1 MADYQ
6 YPNRIRAYTAF
17 LIYRDALIPFIEAA
31 LGPERI
37 RRTLFNSDT
46 QLRNPQK
53 YEIGMR
59 ELDRGTPVSD
69 LIDQTDIPLLVEYHL
84 GHFSSLN
91 NNNVGQMHSIRQLWN
106 DKIKHDI
113 GLGDCK
119 AEIADK
125 CADLCVRVL
134 RRCGLGEAADEIASL
149 SSPTPTIST
158 PATSATASKLAQP
171 GNDIKPPPDW
181 SAADPNQQLHHQAV
195 LAHPVQPQLASSMSH
210 DLVLREDGSVTG
222 WGSNDYGQ
230 CDAPGGKFKAVSAGG
245 YHSLG
250 LREDGTIVCWGDNSS
265 GQCDTPSGKFTA
277 VSAGQLHSLGLR
289 EGGFVECWGGNG
301 FGQCDA
307 PSGKFKAISAGENHS
322 IGLREDGSVE
332 CWGDNRF
339 GQCDAPD
346 GKFKTISAGG
356 HHSIGLREDGFIE
369 CWGDNRFGQRDAPDG
384 KFKAISAGE
393 NHSLGLREDSSVAGW
408 GDNSDKQCNA
418 PDGTFIAVSAGG
430 YHSLGLRED
439 GSIAHWGWQ
448 EDGRGD
454 PPEGNFLP

>member
-6 YPNRIRAYTAF
+6 YPNRIRAYTAL

-59 ELDRGTPVSD
+59 ELNRGTPVSD

-91 NNNVGQMHSIRQLWN
+91 NNNIGQMRSIRQLWN

-119 AEIADK
+119 ADIADK
-125 CADLCVRVL
+125 CVDLCIRVL
-134 RRCGLGEAADEIASL
+134 RRCGLGEAADKIASL
-149 SSPTPTIST
+149 SSPMPTTST
-158 PATSATASKLAQP
+158 PATDATVSKLAQP
-171 GNDIKPPPDW
+171 GNNIKPPPDW
-181 SAADPNQQLHHQAV
+181 STADPSQQLHHQTGFP
-195 LAHPVQPQLASSMSH
+195 HPVQPQLASSMSH

-222 WGSNDYGQ
+222 WGGNDYGQ
-230 CDAPGGKFKAVSAGG
+230 CDAP
-245 YHSLG
+245 
-250 LREDGTIVCWGDNSS
+250 D
-265 GQCDTPSGKFTA
+265 
-277 VSAGQLHSLGLR
+277 
-289 EGGFVECWGGNG
+289 
-301 FGQCDA
+301 
-307 PSGKFKAISAGENHS
+307 GKFKAISAGENHS

-339 GQCDAPD
+339 GQCGAPD
-346 GKFKTISAGG
+346 SKFKTVSAGG

-369 CWGDNRFGQRDAPDG
+369 CWGDNRFGQRDDAPDG
-384 KFKAISAGE
+384 KFVAISAGE
-393 NHSLGLREDSSVAGW
+393 NHSLGLREDGSVAGW
-408 GDNSDKQCNA
+408 GDNNDRQCNA
-418 PDGTFIAVSAGG
+418 PDDKFIAVSAGG

-439 GSIAHWGWQ
+439 GFIAHWGWQ
-448 EDGRGD
+448 EDGRGN